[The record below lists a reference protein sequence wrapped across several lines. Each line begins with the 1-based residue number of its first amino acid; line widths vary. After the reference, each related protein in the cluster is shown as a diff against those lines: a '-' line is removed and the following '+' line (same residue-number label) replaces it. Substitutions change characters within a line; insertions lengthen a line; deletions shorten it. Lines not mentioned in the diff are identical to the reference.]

1 MRIAMVSEHASPL
14 AALGEQ
20 DTGGQNVHVAELAA
34 ALGARGHEVV
44 VHTRRSGPDEPE
56 NVELAPGVRVHH
68 VDAGPPHPLS
78 KDELLPYMGEFA
90 ERLAEAW
97 QRDRPDIVHAH
108 FWMSGR
114 AALDAAAPTGTPVV
128 QTFHALGTEKRRH
141 QGPDDTSPP
150 ERESVERAVA
160 HGVDRIVATSGQER
174 RELRT
179 WNVAR
184 NRIAVVPC
192 AVDCEA
198 FRPEGPA
205 AERGDRPRILTLGR
219 LVPRK
224 GIRTAIGA
232 LAGVPDAELVVAGG
246 APPER
251 IDEDPEIAALRAS
264 AEEAGVADR
273 VVFTGGVPRSR
284 VPELLRS
291 ADIAV
296 NVPWYEPFGMS
307 TVEAM
312 ACGVPVIASHVGGH
326 LDTVVQGVTGRLVP
340 PRDARALAY
349 WIRMLLA
356 DPVTRESLGIAAADR
371 AAVRYTWPRVARQTE
386 DCYASV
392 LRERGREVPEPAGEA
407 AALAAGGV

>member
-14 AALGEQ
+14 AALGEE
-20 DTGGQNVHVAELAA
+20 DTGGQNVHVAGLAT
-34 ALGARGHEVV
+34 ALAARGHEVV
-44 VHTRRSGPDEPE
+44 VHTRRSSSEDPE
-56 NVELAPGVRVHH
+56 TVEYAPGVHVHH
-68 VDAGPPHPLS
+68 VDAGPPLPLS
-78 KDELLPYMGEFA
+78 KDELPPYMGEFA
-90 ERLAEAW
+90 DHLIREWTRWA
-97 QRDRPDIVHAH
+97 PDVVHAH

-114 AALDAAAPTGTPVV
+114 AAVDAAAATGVPVV

-141 QGPDDTSPP
+141 QGAEDTSPR
-150 ERESVERAVA
+150 ERERTEREIA
-160 HGVDRIVATSGQER
+160 HRVDRVVATSSQEK

-179 WNVAR
+179 WNVAQG
-184 NRIAVVPC
+184 RITVVPC
-192 AVDCEA
+192 AVDTER

-205 AERGDRPRILTLGR
+205 AERGERPRIISLGR

-251 IDEDPEIAALRAS
+251 MDEDPRINALRAA

-291 ADIAV
+291 ADLAV
-296 NVPWYEPFGMS
+296 SVPWYEPFGMS

-326 LDTVVQGVTGRLVP
+326 LDTLIQGVTGRLVP
-340 PRDARALAY
+340 PRDAHTLAY
-349 WIRMLLA
+349 WMRVLLA
-356 DPVTRESLGIAAADR
+356 DPVTRESLGIAAGDR
-371 AAVRYTWPRVARQTE
+371 VAARYTWPLVARQTE
-386 DCYASV
+386 ECYESV
-392 LRERGREVPEPAGEA
+392 LRERGRAVPESGA
-407 AALAAGGV
+407 ASADMAPGGV